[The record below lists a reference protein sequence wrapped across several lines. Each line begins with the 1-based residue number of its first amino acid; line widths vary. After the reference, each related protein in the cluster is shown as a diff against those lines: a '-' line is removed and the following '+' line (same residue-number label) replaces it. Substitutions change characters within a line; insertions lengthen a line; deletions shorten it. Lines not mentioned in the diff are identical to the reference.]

1 MLGDIVIKGMGR
13 VLKEIEKDAKQQRF
27 AAWTAFN
34 KCVTIAKD
42 DTTKHMRE
50 VFDRPTPFIM
60 RSLRGVYSPKP
71 ARRSGPIE
79 GGVSFKDVFGKNE
92 FGEAVSRIL
101 TPHIEGGSRPPKP
114 GEKLLRR
121 AGLISGNEYLIPSRT
136 APLDRYGNIKPGIMQ
151 KITSDLRAHRDAGYT
166 ANVNLKKRDAQY
178 VIGNVGGTRGIY
190 KIDGGLKNIHRGR
203 WRLIFLIVKGSPK
216 YRAKFKFYEV
226 AGNSFQK
233 NYPAQFDIAYSDALR
248 TAR

>member
-79 GGVSFKDVFGKNE
+79 GGVGFKDVFGKNE

-101 TPHIEGGSRPPKP
+101 TPHIEGGSRP
-114 GEKLLRR
+114 R
-121 AGLISGNEYLIPSRT
+121 
-136 APLDRYGNIKPGIMQ
+136 
-151 KITSDLRAHRDAGYT
+151 
-166 ANVNLKKRDAQY
+166 
-178 VIGNVGGTRGIY
+178 
-190 KIDGGLKNIHRGR
+190 
-203 WRLIFLIVKGSPK
+203 SP
-216 YRAKFKFYEV
+216 AKSYCVEL
-226 AGNSFQK
+226 G
-233 NYPAQFDIAYSDALR
+233 
-248 TAR
+248 